1 MKQKEQKNTRSKQED
16 SEGSEESKGGLERAY
31 QLVKDLT
38 AEKQGRSSTIQDKS
52 GKCLTEEKE
61 ILSRWTEYCS
71 ELCNY
76 ESCGDNAVLDCSQPP
91 EEDLQ
96 PILREEVEIA
106 VASLKK
112 GKSAG
117 VDNIPAELVQAG
129 GETMIFVL
137 TEICNRIWRTGEWPT
152 RWTQSLIITL
162 PKKGN
167 LQLYQNYRTIS
178 LISHS
183 SKVMLKVILN
193 RLKPQA
199 EEIIAE
205 EQAGF
210 RAGRSTTEQIFNLRT
225 LCEKYLQHQ
234 QNLYHVF
241 IDFKK
246 AFDRVWHAALWATM
260 RKYNINA
267 NLVRTTAQLYEKAT
281 SAVQMN
287 CSIGEWFRTTVG
299 VKARM
304 SSVTH
309 PLQHFSRT
317 DHV

>member
-1 MKQKEQKNTRSKQED
+1 MPEQKQQQE
-16 SEGSEESKGGLERAY
+16 SISAGEGSNLRE
-31 QLVKDLT
+31 T
-38 AEKQGRSSTIQDKS
+38 GRTSTIQDKS

-71 ELCNY
+71 ELYYN

-106 VASLKK
+106 VASLKR

-129 GETMIFVL
+129 GETMIDVL
-137 TEICNRIWRTGEWPT
+137 TEICNRIWITGDWPT
-152 RWTQSLIITL
+152 PWTQSLIITL
-162 PKKGN
+162 PKRATCSC
-167 LQLYQNYRTIS
+167 QNYRTIS

-199 EEIIAE
+199 EKIWVKSRLGLEPE
-205 EQAGF
+205 EAPQN
-210 RAGRSTTEQIFNLRT
+210 RSST
-225 LCEKYLQHQ
+225 LESCVKSTS
-234 QNLYHVF
+234 NISRICTMSSF
-241 IDFKK
+241 IKK
-246 AFDRVWHAALWATM
+246 KKNTFDIVWHAALWATM
-260 RKYNINA
+260 RKNNISA
-267 NLVRTTAQLYEKAT
+267 NLVRTIEQLYDKAT
-281 SAVQMN
+281 SAVHDKWQHRRMVQN
-287 CSIGEWFRTTVG
+287 SSRS
-299 VKARM
+299 KARM

>member
-1 MKQKEQKNTRSKQED
+1 MRFSADGQNIAQNCTSMRVVETM
-16 SEGSEESKGGLERAY
+16 LY
-31 QLVKDLT
+31 
-38 AEKQGRSSTIQDKS
+38 
-52 GKCLTEEKE
+52 
-61 ILSRWTEYCS
+61 
-71 ELCNY
+71 
-76 ESCGDNAVLDCSQPP
+76 CSQPP

-112 GKSAG
+112 GKSVG
-117 VDNIPAELVQAG
+117 VDNIPAELAQAG
-129 GETMIFVL
+129 GETMIDVL

-152 RWTQSLIITL
+152 PWTQSLIITL
-162 PKKGN
+162 SKKGN
-167 LQLYQNYRTIS
+167 LQLCQNYRTIS
-178 LISHS
+178 IISHS

-210 RAGRSTTEQIFNLRT
+210 RAGRSTTEQIFNLRI

-246 AFDRVWHAALWATM
+246 AFDRVWHAAL
-260 RKYNINA
+260 
-267 NLVRTTAQLYEKAT
+267 
-281 SAVQMN
+281 
-287 CSIGEWFRTTVG
+287 
-299 VKARM
+299 
-304 SSVTH
+304 
-309 PLQHFSRT
+309 
-317 DHV
+317 